1 MKYAD
6 VQPAF
11 QKDDKTDKE
20 NYRPISTLPNLSK
33 VYETLMYD
41 QMYPFFEQIFS
52 KLQCSF
58 RKDFSTEQCL
68 IHLIEK
74 WRKYF
79 DTGSHGSGLLTD
91 ISEAF
96 DCIDHQLLI
105 AKLNAYGVD
114 TNLLYFLASDLE
126 KRKRKQRT
134 KVNGSCSKFDDIFS
148 GALQGSILGP
158 LLFNIYIYDLIF
170 GIGGLDIANYT
181 DDNTPYIFSSELDMA
196 LKKLRSYTIKIFK
209 WFHDNRVKSN
219 PGKCTLIT
227 NSTSLVEIKIENTI
241 ISSVKRVK
249 LLGVHIDGRLD
260 FDYHVNQICKK
271 ASKKIHALSRVCKYM
286 DQNKRR
292 MLMKAFI
299 ISQFSYC
306 PLVWMFHS
314 RNTKN
319 RVNKIHERALRLV
332 YDDSPYVSLDEVL
345 IKDKS
350 VNIHQRNLQFLGT
363 EIFKVKNGL
372 STELTEDIFHFVN
385 KPYDLRNNRI
395 LLRKR
400 NRTDFYGTE
409 CLSSLA
415 PRIWEL
421 VPQSLKNEAELS
433 QFKIKIKT

>member
-1 MKYAD
+1 
-6 VQPAF
+6 
-11 QKDDKTDKE
+11 
-20 NYRPISTLPNLSK
+20 
-33 VYETLMYD
+33 
-41 QMYPFFEQIFS
+41 
-52 KLQCSF
+52 
-58 RKDFSTEQCL
+58 
-68 IHLIEK
+68 
-74 WRKYF
+74 
-79 DTGSHGSGLLTD
+79 
-91 ISEAF
+91 
-96 DCIDHQLLI
+96 
-105 AKLNAYGVD
+105 
-114 TNLLYFLASDLE
+114 
-126 KRKRKQRT
+126 
-134 KVNGSCSKFDDIFS
+134 
-148 GALQGSILGP
+148 
-158 LLFNIYIYDLIF
+158 
-170 GIGGLDIANYT
+170 
-181 DDNTPYIFSSELDMA
+181 
-196 LKKLRSYTIKIFK
+196 
-209 WFHDNRVKSN
+209 
-219 PGKCTLIT
+219 
-227 NSTSLVEIKIENTI
+227 
-241 ISSVKRVK
+241 
-249 LLGVHIDGRLD
+249 
-260 FDYHVNQICKK
+260 
-271 ASKKIHALSRVCKYM
+271 M

-363 EIFKVKNGL
+363 EIFKVKNGV

-421 VPQSLKNEAELS
+421 VPQSLKNETELS